1 METEIKQEKN
11 EKKIK
16 KHNSKLIKAIKKHKK
31 KIIMLVL
38 LCIFIYLIYIVVK
51 LVQNPTDTIYV
62 EMGQIE
68 QEESAIGYI
77 IRDET
82 VLKGK
87 NYKNGIEQIKLEG
100 EKVAK
105 GEKIF
110 RYYSNNEKDLVE
122 KIQELDVK
130 IDEAMAK
137 EEKNLALSD
146 TKALEQQIDEKIN
159 SLYGESDLT
168 KIKESKQ
175 EINTNM
181 TKIAK
186 ITGEKSPAGSYLKKL
201 IDERKEYE
209 NKLNS
214 GAENVI
220 ATKSGVVSYRV
231 DGYEDVLTT
240 DDFSKYTK
248 EFLSK
253 LNLKTGQVIP
263 TNNESGK
270 IIDNYCVYIV
280 TVLQADYAGEAEI
293 GDEIKILLPSGTKTN
308 ATIEY
313 KKQEGDEYIVTLKIE
328 DNIKELMEY
337 RKISFTIIW
346 WSANGMR
353 IPNVALSYE
362 QKGENEVAYITRKR
376 IEYEDKI
383 RVKILKAND
392 KYSIVTNY
400 TSEELKELGYTTEEI
415 RKMPSISIYDE
426 ILINK

>member
-159 SLYGESDLT
+159 SLYGESNLT

>member
-1 METEIKQEKN
+1 
-11 EKKIK
+11 
-16 KHNSKLIKAIKKHKK
+16 
-31 KIIMLVL
+31 
-38 LCIFIYLIYIVVK
+38 
-51 LVQNPTDTIYV
+51 
-62 EMGQIE
+62 
-68 QEESAIGYI
+68 
-77 IRDET
+77 
-82 VLKGK
+82 
-87 NYKNGIEQIKLEG
+87 
-100 EKVAK
+100 
-105 GEKIF
+105 
-110 RYYSNNEKDLVE
+110 
-122 KIQELDVK
+122 
-130 IDEAMAK
+130 MAK